1 VVGAEAGASAS
12 MVAVQEDLKAEVT
25 VMRVTAMAREQGEK
39 EWIARHMAARGT
51 RSEVECELT
60 RELGLP

>member
-1 VVGAEAGASAS
+1 
-12 MVAVQEDLKAEVT
+12 MVAVREDLKAEVT

-39 EWIARHMAARGT
+39 EWIACHMAARGT
-51 RSEVECELT
+51 RSEVEREPT